1 MKRFDF
7 YDDTS
12 MFVGEAE
19 EIKPLYRSMERA
31 FDSDKSSFS
40 PMYCNSPKFD
50 PRKMYGLVV
59 DENGFFYIINEHV
72 ALSFIS
78 SERFTVKG

>member
-7 YDDTS
+7 FDYTN

-19 EIKPLYRSMERA
+19 EIKPLYRSMEKA
-31 FDSDKSSFS
+31 FEADKSSFR

-50 PRKMYGLVV
+50 PKKIYGLFV
-59 DENGFFYIINEHV
+59 DENGLFYIVSEHV
-72 ALSFIS
+72 ALSIIA